1 MSRILFDRS
10 GPPSRSGA
18 GSGESELWH
27 RDLMEAIADLIWE
40 TAADGRLT
48 YVSSGIQK
56 LLGYVPDEVIGREY
70 SVLMPLGMPQCLA
83 ESLRSKLVGPAGI
96 CRLETTLQR
105 KDGECINVDATVSSV
120 VSGEVVVGYR
130 GIVRDISDLKGTEA
144 SLKKSELLLS
154 NALALSRAAP
164 WEYDVV
170 SGRFKF
176 NDMFYALFGTT
187 VEEVGGYEMLPA
199 DYAARFMYA
208 DDAPRVANE
217 IKAAVENPDPN
228 YSRDIQHR
236 FRYADGRT
244 GILAVKIRVLKDES
258 GRTIK
263 TYGVNQDITEHK
275 RMEEELSLSKAIRAS
290 AVECSLEGIL
300 IVDPQMRVSYF
311 NNVFVD
317 MWRVPR
323 DIELGNDAALL
334 AHAAAQVPDTQSFLE
349 RVQHL
354 YTNPAEVAHDKLELK
369 DGRVFDRDTV
379 SLYGADGSYLGRAWF
394 FRDATERT
402 QAEQALRESEENFR
416 AIFSTVREGIFVI
429 DPERGT
435 FVEVNASGS
444 AMFGY
449 SREDIIGSPV
459 SMLAIGEASATLES
473 ACRDTRHVPM
483 DQVVEYDWRC
493 RRRTGETFWAA
504 VSLQQ
509 GPFRGQQL
517 VFATVWDIT
526 ERKKAEATILQMA
539 CYDSLTGLLNRRV
552 FVEELEKAI
561 ARTERS
567 GRHLAVLYLDLD
579 HFKDVNDILGH
590 RIGDLLLKE
599 VSRRLRA
606 HVRATDVVARVGG
619 DEFAI
624 MVMDLADPE
633 DAGLLGQKLL
643 RALEEPY
650 VTLGNEVRS
659 GTSIGIAVYGAESP
673 GADSLITHADVALY
687 RAKAEGRGT
696 FKFFTEAMDR
706 EVKARVSLARELR
719 TAIAENQLELYY
731 QPQVDLVT
739 GSIQGVEALVRW
751 NHPRRGLVGP
761 QEFVEAAEQA
771 GLIIDLGRW
780 VMDEACKQARAW
792 MDAGLSPGVLAINI
806 SALQFRTAGELEKDV
821 TRVQS
826 KYALPPRMLE
836 LELTETVLMDA
847 SRRHGETLQRLRDRG
862 VRISI
867 DDFGM
872 GYSSLDY
879 LRCFPVDRVK
889 IAQNFI
895 ADLEQGQG
903 DRAIVRAALGL
914 ARELGLGVI
923 AEGIETVGQLAL
935 LRSWG
940 CREGQ
945 GFYFAVPQP
954 AAQMTELLRQG
965 RPLVASAEWRA
976 KYAGSDAA
984 NGDDETEVG
993 PDGLGRSSSP

>member
-1 MSRILFDRS
+1 MSRVVKDRS
-10 GPPSRSGA
+10 GCPSQEG
-18 GSGESELWH
+18 GSREAELWH

-40 TAADGRLT
+40 TEADGRLK
-48 YVSSGIQK
+48 YVSGGIRR
-56 LLGYVPDEVIGREY
+56 LLGYLPDEVIGKEY
-70 SVLMPLGMPQCLA
+70 SVLMPSEIPKWLA
-83 ESLRSKLVGPAGI
+83 ESIQKKLAEPCGI
-96 CRLETTLQR
+96 FQLETTLQR
-105 KDGECINVDATVSSV
+105 KDGACIDVDATISSIVS
-120 VSGEVVVGYR
+120 EDNVVGYR
-130 GIVRDISDLKGTEA
+130 GIVRDISHLKGTEA
-144 SLKKSELLLS
+144 SLKRSELLLS

-164 WEYDVV
+164 WEFDVA
-170 SGRFKF
+170 SGYFKF

-199 DYAARFMYA
+199 DYAARFMFPEDVPLVA
-208 DDAPRVANE
+208 DE
-217 IKAAVENPDPN
+217 IKLAVEDPDPN
-228 YSRDIQHR
+228 YSRNIEHR
-236 FRYADGRT
+236 FRYADGRI
-244 GILAVKIRVLKDES
+244 GILAVKIRVLKDEA

-275 RMEEELSLSKAIRAS
+275 QMEEELGLSKAIRAS

-300 IVDPQMRVSYF
+300 IVDPQMRISYF

-317 MWRVPR
+317 MWRVPK
-323 DIELGNDAALL
+323 DIQVGSDEALL
-334 AHAAAQVPDTQSFLE
+334 AHAAAQVQDTQSFLE
-349 RVQHL
+349 RVHYL
-354 YTNPAEVAHDKLELK
+354 YSNPSEVAHDKLELK
-369 DGRVFDRDTV
+369 DGRAFDRDTV
-379 SLYGADGSYLGRAWF
+379 SLYGADGCYLGRAWF

-402 QAEQALRESEENFR
+402 RAERALRESEENFR

-435 FVEVNASGS
+435 FVEANASGS

-459 SMLAIGEASATLES
+459 GMLEVGEASATLES
-473 ACRDTRHVPM
+473 ACKDTRHLPM
-483 DQVVEYDWRC
+483 AQALEFDWRC
-493 RRRTGETFWAA
+493 RRRTGEAFWAA

-509 GPFRGQQL
+509 GPFRGRQL
-517 VFATVWDIT
+517 VLATVWDIT

-552 FVEELEKAI
+552 FLEELEKAI

-599 VSRRLRA
+599 VSRRLRS
-606 HVRATDVVARVGG
+606 HVRATDVAARVGG

-624 MVMDLADPE
+624 MAVDLADPE
-633 DAGLLGQKLL
+633 DAGVLARKLL
-643 RALEEPY
+643 RALDEPY

-673 GADSLITHADVALY
+673 GADALITHADVALY

-696 FKFFTEAMDR
+696 VRFFTEAMDR
-706 EVKARVSLARELR
+706 EVKARVSLSRELR
-719 TAIAENQLELYY
+719 TAITEKQLELYY
-731 QPQVDLVT
+731 QPQVNLLT
-739 GSIQGVEALVRW
+739 GDIHGVEALVRW

-761 QEFVEAAEQA
+761 HEFIEAAEQA

-780 VMDEACKQARAW
+780 VLDEACRQARVW
-792 MDAGLSPGVLAINI
+792 LDMGLSPGVLAVNI

-821 TRVQS
+821 VRVQS
-826 KYALPPRMLE
+826 KYALPSGMLE

-847 SRRHGETLQRLRDRG
+847 SRRHGEALQRLRDLG
-862 VRISI
+862 VRVSI

-879 LRCFPVDRVK
+879 LRRFPVDRLK
-889 IAQNFI
+889 IAQDFV

-923 AEGIETVGQLAL
+923 AEGIETSGQLAL
-935 LRSWG
+935 LRNWG

-954 AAQMTELLRQG
+954 AAETTELLRHG
-965 RPLVASAEWRA
+965 STLTTTERGTKHAASGATNAENEARIGPSRVGGSSRA
-976 KYAGSDAA
+976 
-984 NGDDETEVG
+984 
-993 PDGLGRSSSP
+993 